1 MLILWHWSEK
11 GFVRFSAKE
20 IKALFVYSSMA
31 EWSILSFFCWYKSEC
46 EKVVLF
52 SFRASYFG
60 RIVQMWLNAILNC
73 TTALFIAHKSTFC
86 VVNVKVILNGERF
99 FLSTFGNHLHTLQH
113 SLAVNELA
121 WQEEIHSMLR
131 FFFSSLYS
139 SAVLI
144 LLYAFEIEIYG
155 LLGSN

>member
-11 GFVRFSAKE
+11 GFVRFGAKE

-86 VVNVKVILNGERF
+86 VVNVQVILNGERF
-99 FLSTFGNHLHTLQH
+99 FFVYLRESFAHFTTFVGCKRAGLTRRNSFDAAVFFLLS
-113 SLAVNELA
+113 
-121 WQEEIHSMLR
+121 IHRLFLFFSMLLRLR
-131 FFFSSLYS
+131 FM
-139 SAVLI
+139 VC
-144 LLYAFEIEIYG
+144 
-155 LLGSN
+155 